1 MSEIFGGAKGTR
13 PKRRYAA
20 RSEAVVVPRMLSWR
34 ESGRVLPA
42 MACRHGGAGGTHGVS
57 HAKGYSRYMASG
69 CCSTSASRERASST
83 RLHALGDAH
92 KSKAPPR
99 GAVYPK
105 AMPKPRRSEI
115 LDTVHR
121 SMVHTPMTQTRLV
134 HVVRDLETAA
144 SMSAGAEVKVGLLT
158 DAIRQKLA
166 ALEMLSLL

>member
-1 MSEIFGGAKGTR
+1 MPRAIFGTW
-13 PKRRYAA
+13 PVAA
-20 RSEAVVVPRMLSWR
+20 ALP
-34 ESGRVLPA
+34 VL
-42 MACRHGGAGGTHGVS
+42 
-57 HAKGYSRYMASG
+57 Y
-69 CCSTSASRERASST
+69 SRERASSA